1 MRKFSRSFV
10 LFAGL
15 FAAYAPV
22 TQAEMQ
28 QQGYGMTGY
37 APSAQRAAYPNQS
50 FGDSY
55 GSKVGNKALNSFANL
70 TTGILEIPKNIINTT
85 NKSNVFYGI
94 AGGTF
99 KGIFNMA
106 GRLGVGIADLVTIPL
121 PTKPVTYPLYVWDD
135 FDVDTTFGPVFR
147 LDQDPEE
154 EPIVQ
159 APSPQPVV
167 AAPAPVAPRP
177 EPIDNSKQYNQETN
191 QKLDAMFKKEMKK

>member
-10 LFAGL
+10 LFASL
-15 FAAYAPV
+15 FVAYTPV
-22 TQAEMQ
+22 TLAEMQ
-28 QQGYGMTGY
+28 QQGYGGSTY
-37 APSAQRAAYPNQS
+37 TPSMQGRVHPSQS
-50 FGDSY
+50 FGSSY
-55 GSKVGNKALNSFANL
+55 GSKVGNKALNSFANM

-135 FDVDTTFGPVFR
+135 FDVDTSFGPVFR
-147 LDQDPEE
+147 LDPSQEE
-154 EPIVQ
+154 EPPVQ
-159 APSPQPVV
+159 APIPQPV
-167 AAPAPVAPRP
+167 AAVPVVAPKP
-177 EPIDNSKQYNQETN
+177 EPIDNSKLYNQETN
-191 QKLDAMFKKEMKK
+191 QKLDQMFNKRMKK